1 MRNKE
6 KEKRFK
12 KTEKS
17 IKDIW
22 DKTKGIEWI

>member
-12 KTEKS
+12 KAEKNA
-17 IKDIW
+17 KDIW